1 MKFDGWIVGTTVL
14 SMLAVILVISI
25 IIERYKHNSLLNMLR
40 KMEENIE
47 VTVIRDGKE
56 FLISQSEILVGD
68 VIILSSGDSIP

>member
-1 MKFDGWIVGTTVL
+1 
-14 SMLAVILVISI
+14 MLAVILVISI